1 MSENGLVNRRKVLA
15 GTGIVA
21 VGAVVAA
28 CSSSNEGS
36 PAATEDTAIGGT
48 KVGATGTVLAA
59 VADVPVGGGVV
70 MSDPPVV
77 VTQPKAGEI
86 KGFTAICPH
95 AGCLVGSVTADEII
109 CPCHGSRFSAVDGS
123 VTSGPAQQGLAP
135 AAVSVQGAN
144 VVLA

>member
-1 MSENGLVNRRKVLA
+1 MSEFGVVNRRNVLA

-21 VGAVVAA
+21 VGVVVAA
-28 CSSSNEGS
+28 CSSSADVAPS
-36 PAATEDTAIGGT
+36 ATADTAIEGT

-70 MSDPPVV
+70 ISDPPVV

-95 AGCLVGSVTADEII
+95 AGCLVGSVTKDEII

-123 VTSGPAQQGLAP
+123 VIAGPAQEGLSA
-135 AAVSVQGAN
+135 AAVSVQGTN